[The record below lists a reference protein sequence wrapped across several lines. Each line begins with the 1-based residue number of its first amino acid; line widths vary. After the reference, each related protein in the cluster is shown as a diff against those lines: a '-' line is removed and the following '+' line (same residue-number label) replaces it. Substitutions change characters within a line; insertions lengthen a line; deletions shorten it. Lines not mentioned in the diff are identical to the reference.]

1 MRFKKK
7 ILEKVFSKEF
17 RSLKIIS
24 GYLSTKRKKQFSFI
38 FLLMLISAFAEALS
52 LASAVPFLSI
62 LSDESIVKNN
72 SIAQLLMFY
81 SGVKGGKDLFFLIGI
96 FFVDFV
102 FEKNQLYFLVD
113 LLQFYFLSNLIQ
125 KKLL

>member
-1 MRFKKK
+1 
-7 ILEKVFSKEF
+7 
-17 RSLKIIS
+17 
-24 GYLSTKRKKQFSFI
+24 
-38 FLLMLISAFAEALS
+38 MLISAFAEALS

-72 SIAQLLMFY
+72 SIAQLLMSF

-113 LLQFYFLSNLIQ
+113 LLQFY
-125 KKLL
+125 LLLEVFVAIFMVDSLLF